1 MPALRA
7 LRNSNRCGVDRMSVS
22 WSSSETVL
30 HRHMKDE
37 VHEFLRN
44 FGCSYVKQEDATPRL
59 HYEYPHWFY
68 GSKKAL
74 AIADVFAIWHGFKI
88 WVEVGDIETDEKLE
102 ALREWEKDS
111 RNIFV
116 WIPYRK
122 SVKHAMEELSNL
134 LENIPKSLY
143 REIPPPKPFEQYFE
157 LKELSVSRIKK
168 LAQTHGITIQE
179 GIVRVCEHHELA
191 VRARKKYEIPPFVE
205 YWGENDRGKIVKPN
219 ELSHLLK
226 TSMAERMKRTVK
238 DRFIKEGWKDPRD
251 PEQQRLAEKWKRDRE
266 RLMERQKQR
275 YEQKRAQRAVTM
287 TDKEEKEEHHCEV
300 CSRKISKEE
309 CEAYD
314 GLCWEC
320 WDDQMTEECEFEE
333 DTI

>member
-7 LRNSNRCGVDRMSVS
+7 LRNSNKFGVDRMSVS

-74 AIADVFAIWHGFKI
+74 AVADVFAIWHGFKI
-88 WVEVGDIETDEKLE
+88 WVEVGDIGSDEKLE
-102 ALREWEKDS
+102 ALGEWEKDY

-116 WIPYRK
+116 WIPYGK
-122 SVKHAMEELSNL
+122 GVKHAMEELSSL
-134 LENIPKSLY
+134 LGNIPKSLY
-143 REIPPPKPFEQYFE
+143 REIPPPKPFGQYFE
-157 LKELSVSRIKK
+157 LKELSVGRIKK

-179 GIVRVCEHHELA
+179 GIVRVCELHEL
-191 VRARKKYEIPPFVE
+191 VIRARKKYGIPSSVE
-205 YWGENDRGKIVKPN
+205 YWGENGRGKIVKLN

-226 TSMAERMKRTVK
+226 RSMTERVKRNIK
-238 DRFIKEGWKDPRD
+238 DRFVKEGWKNPRD

-266 RLMERQKQR
+266 RLMERQRQR
-275 YEQKRAQRAVTM
+275 YE
-287 TDKEEKEEHHCEV
+287 
-300 CSRKISKEE
+300 
-309 CEAYD
+309 
-314 GLCWEC
+314 
-320 WDDQMTEECEFEE
+320 
-333 DTI
+333 